1 MNRKFILSSDY
12 RKPLLASGQQ
22 KPVPYSDNK
31 TPVIS
36 TGAFAYFA
44 NAEWRDPCICIC
56 ICLCIFLTPTA
67 HAQGCAQCLDSTRAT
82 PPSVQAAYR
91 HAIMLLVSRRHAL
104 HRRNPPPPPSPL
116 ALHSRTHEEPPTR

>member
-1 MNRKFILSSDY
+1 MNRQFTLSSDY
-12 RKPLLASGQQ
+12 RTPILSTDQGK
-22 KPVPYSDNK
+22 
-31 TPVIS
+31 PVIS

-56 ICLCIFLTPTA
+56 LCLCFFLAPTA

-91 HAIMLLVSRRHAL
+91 HAILLLGSAAATLFIAATLLLRRQ
-104 HRRNPPPPPSPL
+104 R
-116 ALHSRTHEEPPTR
+116 